1 MRNKLWIQEIFQK
14 QKTHPQHLLMNCY
27 AYERLVFVLV
37 AKSYLT
43 LCDPMDC
50 GSPVPLF
57 TGFLRQEYW
66 NGLPF
71 SSPGDLPNPGIELRF
86 PELQADSLPAEPQG
100 KPRGSKSGPAGNSRK
115 MVQIQLCGWE
125 GFSWMGPLW
134 SPVGYS
140 QGDFCLQ
147 CWLLIFLFQYEI
159 FKNHSNVC
167 LHFCY
172 KYSNIVDSLLF
183 LSQSLFFSSFFLPGN
198 HR

>member
-1 MRNKLWIQEIFQK
+1 MWHILIAISHSYAG
-14 QKTHPQHLLMNCY
+14 TLLLQSYWNLF
-27 AYERLVFVLV
+27 RFTDKKVQIHV
-37 AKSYLT
+37 ALQ
-43 LCDPMDC
+43 L
-50 GSPVPLF
+50 
-57 TGFLRQEYW
+57 EYW
-66 NGLPF
+66 SGLPF
-71 SSPGDLPNPGIELRF
+71 PSPGDLPDPGLEPRSSK
-86 PELQADSLPAEPQG
+86 LQADSLPAEPQG

>member
-71 SSPGDLPNPGIELRF
+71 SSPGDLPNPGIEL
-86 PELQADSLPAEPQG
+86 LSPALAGTFFTTEPLG
-100 KPRGSKSGPAGNSRK
+100 KP
-115 MVQIQLCGWE
+115 
-125 GFSWMGPLW
+125 
-134 SPVGYS
+134 
-140 QGDFCLQ
+140 
-147 CWLLIFLFQYEI
+147 
-159 FKNHSNVC
+159 
-167 LHFCY
+167 
-172 KYSNIVDSLLF
+172 
-183 LSQSLFFSSFFLPGN
+183 
-198 HR
+198 